1 METKKRKNLIRLVSG
16 LLFLALLVGFVLRA
30 GHVLPPERSDYG
42 ATWNMYLQEPE
53 DSIDVLFFGSSL
65 VYCDVVPAV
74 IYEETGLTG
83 YVMAGPE
90 QTLSLSYYYIR
101 EALKTQSPS
110 VIFLELTG
118 AMFERYQ
125 DFTVANVSYM
135 PLLSENRIGAALNAA
150 EPEERFGLLFPLYD
164 YHDQWRNLRRFFSG
178 RPDEILDPLAGYTLM
193 ETAEIQTERYTR
205 DYATAP
211 DVLAENLGW
220 LQKTVALCEER
231 GVRLVLFQVPS
242 CAYVPAAALERIRD
256 AAGGGAEIVDFNER
270 FDTMDIDMETD
281 FYDFLHFNARGAVKF
296 SRALAM
302 YLAEAGIAP
311 GTHDEALWQWRTSTF
326 AERLAALDSGE
337 NKTYN
342 QLYPGPAQG

>member
-1 METKKRKNLIRLVSG
+1 MKEKSRKNSIRLISG
-16 LLFLALLVGFVLRA
+16 LLFLGLLIGFVLRA
-30 GHVLPPERSDYG
+30 GHLLPPERTDYG

-53 DSIDVLFFGSSL
+53 DSVDVLFFGSSI
-65 VYCDVVPAV
+65 VYCGVVPAV
-74 IYEETGLTG
+74 IYEESGLTS

-101 EALKTQSPS
+101 EALRTQSPS
-110 VIFLELTG
+110 AIFMELTG
-118 AMFERYQ
+118 AMYERYQ

-135 PLLSENRIGAALNAA
+135 PLLSANRIGAALNAS

-164 YHDQWRNLRRFFSG
+164 YHDQWRNLRWFFSG

-193 ETAEIQTERYTR
+193 ETAVPQAERYTR
-205 DYATAP
+205 DYATAE

-220 LQKTVALCEER
+220 LQKIVALCEER

-242 CAYVPAAALERIRD
+242 CAYVPASALERIRD
-256 AAGGGAEIVDFNER
+256 AAGTGAEVVDFNER
-270 FDTMDIDMETD
+270 FDTMDIDMERD

-296 SRALAM
+296 SRALAA
-302 YLAEAGIAP
+302 YLAEVGVTP
-311 GTHDEALWQWRTSTF
+311 GTHDEALWQWRTAAF

-337 NKTYN
+337 V
-342 QLYPGPAQG
+342 

>member
-1 METKKRKNLIRLVSG
+1 MEEKKRKNLIRAVSG
-16 LLFLALLVGFVLRA
+16 LLFLALLVGFALRA
-30 GHVLPPERSDYG
+30 GHVLPPERGDFG

-53 DSIDVLFFGSSL
+53 DSVDVLFFGSSL

-90 QTLSLSYYYIR
+90 QTMSLSYYYIR

-110 VIFLELTG
+110 AVFLELTG
-118 AMFERYQ
+118 AMYERYQ

-135 PLLSENRIGAALNAA
+135 PLLSENRIGAALHAS

-164 YHDQWRNLRRFFSG
+164 YHDQWRNLRWFFSG
-178 RPDEILDPLAGYTLM
+178 RPDETLDPLAGYTLM
-193 ETAEIQTERYTR
+193 EEASPQAERYAR
-205 DYATAP
+205 DYTTAP
-211 DVLAENLGW
+211 DVLEENLGW
-220 LQKTVALCEER
+220 LQKIAALCERR

-242 CAYVPAAALERIRD
+242 CAYVPEPAMGRIRD
-256 AAGGGAEIVDFNER
+256 AAGNSAEIVDFNER

-296 SRALAM
+296 SRALAA
-302 YLAEAGIAP
+302 YLAEAGVTPRGAHD
-311 GTHDEALWQWRTSTF
+311 GTLWQWRAEAF
-326 AERLAALDSGE
+326 QERLAALDSGE
-337 NKTYN
+337 I
-342 QLYPGPAQG
+342 

>member
-1 METKKRKNLIRLVSG
+1 MEEKKQKKSIRVIAG
-16 LLFLALLVGFVLRA
+16 LLFLALLAGFVLRA
-30 GHVLPPERSDYG
+30 GQVLPPERTDFG
-42 ATWNMYLQEPE
+42 ATWSMYLQEPE
-53 DSIDVLFFGSSL
+53 DSVDVLFFGSSL

-74 IYEETGLTG
+74 IYEETGLTS

-118 AMFERYQ
+118 AMYERYQ
-125 DFTVANVSYM
+125 NYTVANVSYM
-135 PLLSENRIGAALNAA
+135 PLVSANRIGAALNAS

-164 YHDQWRNLRRFFSG
+164 YHDQWRNLRWFFSA
-178 RPDEILDPLAGYTLM
+178 RPDETLDPLAGYTMM
-193 ETAEIQTERYTR
+193 EEASPQTERYAREYT
-205 DYATAP
+205 TAE
-211 DVLAENLGW
+211 DVFAENLGW
-220 LQKTVALCEER
+220 LRKIVDLCERE

-256 AAGGGAEIVDFNER
+256 AAGADTELVDFNER

-281 FYDFLHFNARGAVKF
+281 FYDFLHFNAQGAVKF

-302 YLAEAGIAP
+302 YLAEGGVTP
-311 GTHDEALWQWRTSTF
+311 GAHDEALWQWRTAAFT
-326 AERLAALDSGE
+326 ERLG
-337 NKTYN
+337 
-342 QLYPGPAQG
+342 